1 MGGVFVF
8 KQPPPGF
15 ITEYFGG
22 GGGKGGGGGTTV
34 QKLEIPPEVLARY
47 NAVNARAESVASAPF
62 QPYTGEFVAP
72 LNATQT
78 AGINATSNASQM
90 AQPFYNSATQATFGG
105 MKNIG
110 PLTQNQ
116 IGYYQN
122 PFTQAVVDPT
132 VRALQQQQG
141 MQLSDQQSQAI
152 KGGAFGGD
160 RSGLQRAQLQGQQN
174 LAMGQAI
181 APIYERGYNTAVQ
194 TAMGQQGVVA
204 ADLARQLAGGQQLG
218 NLGSAAQQAALTGA
232 QAQIAAG
239 TLPQQTQQ
247 AEDTAKYQQFQQE
260 KGYPFQTTQFLA
272 NIAEGTG
279 ALSGNTQ
286 TQQQGG
292 GFFSS
297 DARLKENI
305 EPVGELFDGQKVYRY
320 NFKDDPDKKTQIGII
335 AQEAAAKRKP
345 GLGIDD
351 DGFLAVNYRDVTDEA
366 AETGKGLVPNSMGGA
381 VRSAGAYA
389 RGGYAVGGGGVD
401 FGSLVAAH
409 RAMYDEGKKK
419 EAGLNIPAAAKAPK
433 GLSVPAMMKPDKQP
447 NAAEQAMKTGQGIA
461 QTGEAIK
468 KMSDW
473 PKGVKDYFGG
483 KKLEDRANTPGAQ
496 SPAGAS
502 GTPGSSGPAASQ
514 KTVVPGSR
522 ADASTPTGNKM
533 AGYDSNLRT
542 GANGQ
547 VNVADANGNVDAS
560 YAGRAVDVPRPA
572 GVGNVYGGPQVE
584 GAPSNAQA
592 FSGPGLGQYGDSF
605 GRAPAGTGVV
615 PQQYASANNLT
626 ATDARFDIPKSAAQ
640 PPIQDLKEQE
650 LAFEG
655 VGGGSDLADDASES
669 LNKMGDS
676 SSDFASSLDSFGDF
690 ADYGDMGGYGDM
702 ADVRDFADFG
712 DAASFFKHGGRT
724 HNPFAY
730 GGVVP
735 RQHYIGGGPALPY
748 DPSDNPNKIL
758 DSTLAE
764 QDDDAKDDASQ
775 FKNSIPK
782 MGGSGGDKGG
792 GDGKLGIGK
801 MAGSLIGSAFGPL
814 GSMAGGLLGGFLPFN
829 EGGVVPRQHHANGEA
844 ALDDNTTFVE
854 QSPRLSRE
862 DLSAEA
868 EPTGLDTRLV
878 ATTSDK
884 ADPDFDR
891 SLRKTLKIEGG
902 YTNDSGGPTM
912 MGISSKANPD
922 VDLKRVASDPQYK
935 ADIYRSRYYDP
946 IVTPDMTPE
955 MKTLAFDTA
964 VNHGVT
970 KAKELVGAAEGNP
983 AKLLQLRQQ
992 HYDSLIAENP
1002 DKYARY
1008 DKGWRNRL
1016 ASLSSEAGGEPA
1028 APKSGLGSFLSGKS
1042 GKGMYDGVEAKNAS
1056 LGDVFREYAPKGL
1069 PTSENAILPALGF
1082 LGGMLSSP
1090 NPKLLGAIGSGLV
1103 SGVSTQFELDK
1114 LNEERVKNAYNLMK
1128 DRFVDSMQTDANG
1141 MPYLM
1146 KMDKDTNKLYTTEQM
1161 AAIRANIFKASGVS
1175 ARSFEEM
1182 NRADQQTT
1190 KGDMAVSQ
1198 SAPAAAPKPGEVKV
1212 ADSAAGAA
1220 SPGTTP
1226 ATAADPVA
1234 AAAEQRYPKPSE
1246 DISKT
1251 DMTVSQLEADAF
1263 HNPQKYGLREDPK
1276 ILLGNIQKARKNA
1289 EFWQKQGTKD
1299 GSENANRLETY
1310 IANEDKKLNE
1320 MLAKATKFQV
1330 EKNTEIVK
1338 ATVGDAKA
1346 YGDKIAARTAIYREK
1361 RRELLTLADLQAAGL
1376 ETGYGAE
1383 TIRDMES
1390 LYSTLTGGKD
1400 FFALGKN
1407 NKDRFDEALKISA
1420 MQIVNGIKEAELQ
1433 RAPGAGLKT
1442 EGRIVPGP
1450 GMSSGAI
1457 HKLIGSTLGEMDY
1470 VHERD
1475 KEYVAKHRHED
1486 PTTFLMNYDSKK
1498 DPKTGYAGDHRL
1510 NKKIADAFS
1519 TVPVPRYGD
1528 GIPETIKDIH
1538 RKYREYGYSPLIRN
1552 DAAAPAAA
1560 SGKSVVRSGT
1570 VNSGPNA
1577 GKKII
1582 EYSDGT
1588 KEYQ

>member
-1 MGGVFVF
+1 
-8 KQPPPGF
+8 
-15 ITEYFGG
+15 
-22 GGGKGGGGGTTV
+22 
-34 QKLEIPPEVLARY
+34 
-47 NAVNARAESVASAPF
+47 
-62 QPYTGEFVAP
+62 
-72 LNATQT
+72 
-78 AGINATSNASQM
+78 
-90 AQPFYNSATQATFGG
+90 
-105 MKNIG
+105 
-110 PLTQNQ
+110 
-116 IGYYQN
+116 
-122 PFTQAVVDPT
+122 
-132 VRALQQQQG
+132 
-141 MQLSDQQSQAI
+141 
-152 KGGAFGGD
+152 
-160 RSGLQRAQLQGQQN
+160 
-174 LAMGQAI
+174 
-181 APIYERGYNTAVQ
+181 
-194 TAMGQQGVVA
+194 
-204 ADLARQLAGGQQLG
+204 
-218 NLGSAAQQAALTGA
+218 
-232 QAQIAAG
+232 
-239 TLPQQTQQ
+239 
-247 AEDTAKYQQFQQE
+247 
-260 KGYPFQTTQFLA
+260 
-272 NIAEGTG
+272 
-279 ALSGNTQ
+279 
-286 TQQQGG
+286 
-292 GFFSS
+292 
-297 DARLKENI
+297 
-305 EPVGELFDGQKVYRY
+305 
-320 NFKDDPDKKTQIGII
+320 
-335 AQEAAAKRKP
+335 
-345 GLGIDD
+345 
-351 DGFLAVNYRDVTDEA
+351 
-366 AETGKGLVPNSMGGA
+366 
-381 VRSAGAYA
+381 
-389 RGGYAVGGGGVD
+389 
-401 FGSLVAAH
+401 
-409 RAMYDEGKKK
+409 
-419 EAGLNIPAAAKAPK
+419 
-433 GLSVPAMMKPDKQP
+433 
-447 NAAEQAMKTGQGIA
+447 
-461 QTGEAIK
+461 
-468 KMSDW
+468 
-473 PKGVKDYFGG
+473 
-483 KKLEDRANTPGAQ
+483 
-496 SPAGAS
+496 
-502 GTPGSSGPAASQ
+502 
-514 KTVVPGSR
+514 
-522 ADASTPTGNKM
+522 
-533 AGYDSNLRT
+533 
-542 GANGQ
+542 
-547 VNVADANGNVDAS
+547 
-560 YAGRAVDVPRPA
+560 VPRPA

-605 GRAPAGTGVV
+605 GRASAGTGVV
-615 PQQYASANNLT
+615 PQQYASADNLT
-626 ATDARFDIPKSAAQ
+626 ATDARFDIPDTAAQ

-650 LAFEG
+650 QAFEG
-655 VGGGSDLADDASES
+655 VGGGPDLADDSSES
-669 LNKMGDS
+669 LNNMGDS
-676 SSDFASSLDSFGDF
+676 GSDFASSLDNLGDF
-690 ADYGDMGGYGDM
+690 ADYGGMADYGDM
-702 ADVRDFADFG
+702 ADVGDFADFG

-735 RQHYIGGGPALPY
+735 RQHYLGGGPALPY

-764 QDDDAKDDASQ
+764 QDDDSKDDVSQ

-782 MGGSGGDKGG
+782 MGGSGGGG

-814 GSMAGGLLGGFLPFN
+814 GSMAGGFLGGFLPFN

-1146 KMDKDTNKLYTTEQM
+1146 KMDKDTGKLYTTEQM
-1161 AAIRANIFKASGVS
+1161 ATIRANILKASGVS
-1175 ARSFEEM
+1175 TRSFETM
-1182 NRADQQTT
+1182 GGANQQAA
-1190 KGDMAVSQ
+1190 KGNMSVSQ
-1198 SAPAAAPKPGEVKV
+1198 SAPAAAPKPEEVKV
-1212 ADSAAGAA
+1212 ADSAASAA
-1220 SPGTTP
+1220 SSGTTP
-1226 ATAADPVA
+1226 ATAADPIA
-1234 AAAEQRYPKPSE
+1234 AAAEQRYPKPLE

-1251 DMTVSQLEADAF
+1251 DMTVSQLESDAF

-1276 ILLGNIQKARKNA
+1276 ILLGNIQRARKTA
-1289 EFWQKQGTKD
+1289 EFWQKQGTPA

-1346 YGDKIAARTAIYREK
+1346 YGEKIAERTAIYREK
-1361 RRELLTLADLQAAGL
+1361 RNQLMALAQLQAEGL
-1376 ETGYGAE
+1376 QTGYGAE
-1383 TIRDMES
+1383 AMRDIES
-1390 LYSTLTGGKD
+1390 LYSTVTGGKEMP
-1400 FFALGKN
+1400 LKTN
-1407 NKDRFDEALKISA
+1407 NKDKFDEAAKIA
-1420 MQIVNGIKEAELQ
+1420 AAQIVNSIKDAGLQ

-1450 GMSSGAI
+1450 NLSSGAI
-1457 HKLIGSTLGEMDY
+1457 HKLLGSTLGEMDY

-1475 KEYVAKHRHED
+1475 AEYVKKHRYED

-1498 DPKTGYAGDHRL
+1498 DEKTGYAGDKRY
-1510 NKKIADAFS
+1510 NKKVADAYS
-1519 TVPVPRYGD
+1519 SLPVPTYGD
-1528 GIPETIKDIH
+1528 GVSEVVEGIR
-1538 RKYREYGYSPLIRN
+1538 RKYGEYGYRPLSQK
-1552 DAAAPAAA
+1552 DVAAPAAG